1 MTPEQY
7 KKHCFCKWEL
17 LDLCRAID
25 KNVLRLEYEA
35 DSTGQ
40 ETVTIVWAQSYGM
53 YRKPVNVNAD
63 SLAALARDVLI
74 HF

>member
-7 KKHCFCKWEL
+7 KKHSFCKWEL

-25 KNVLRLEYEA
+25 NNVLRLEYEA

-40 ETVTIVWAQSYGM
+40 ETVTIVWLQSYGM
-53 YRKPVNVNAD
+53 YRKPVNVTAD
-63 SLAALARDVLI
+63 SLAALARDVLRN
-74 HF
+74 F